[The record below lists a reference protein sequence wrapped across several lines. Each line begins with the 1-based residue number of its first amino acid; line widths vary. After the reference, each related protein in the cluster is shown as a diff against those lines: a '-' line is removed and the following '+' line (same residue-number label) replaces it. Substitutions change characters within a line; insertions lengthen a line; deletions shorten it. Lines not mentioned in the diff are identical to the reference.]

1 MGPPPLIRSDTM
13 KRVVYPGSFDPVTNG
28 HIDIIGRAA
37 AVYDHV
43 VVSVLVNI
51 NKKCR
56 FTSEE
61 RMDMLREVTAGL
73 GNVSVESF
81 DGLLVDYCKKENFA
95 LVVRGLRTIS
105 DFQSELQM
113 AQMNYS
119 LARVE
124 TAFFMMNQKYSVS
137 SSLVREILELG
148 GDVSHLIPPAL
159 LGRMKH
165 NVT

>member
-1 MGPPPLIRSDTM
+1 M

-37 AVYDHV
+37 AVHDHV

-61 RMDMLREVTAGL
+61 RLDMLREVTAGMD
-73 GNVSVESF
+73 NVSVESF
-81 DGLLVDYCKKENFA
+81 DGLLVDYCQREKFA
-95 LVVRGLRTIS
+95 LVVRGLRTIN

-119 LARVE
+119 LAGVE

-159 LGRMKH
+159 LDRMKN

>member
-1 MGPPPLIRSDTM
+1 M

-37 AVYDHV
+37 AVHDHV

-61 RMDMLREVTAGL
+61 RLDMLREVTADL
-73 GNVSVESF
+73 DNVSVESF
-81 DGLLVDYCKKENFA
+81 DGLLVDYCKREKFT
-95 LVVRGLRTIS
+95 LVVRGLRTIN
-105 DFQSELQM
+105 DFQGEMQM

-119 LARVE
+119 LAGVE

-159 LGRMKH
+159 LDRMKN

>member
-1 MGPPPLIRSDTM
+1 M

-56 FTSEE
+56 FSSEE
-61 RMDMLREVTAGL
+61 RLDMLREVTADL
-73 GNVSVESF
+73 DNVSVDSF
-81 DGLLVDYCKKENFA
+81 SGLLVDYCQREKFA

-105 DFQSELQM
+105 DFQSELHM

-119 LARVE
+119 LAGVE
-124 TAFFMMNQKYSVS
+124 TAFFMMNQNYSVS
-137 SSLVREILELG
+137 SSLVREILDLG

-165 NVT
+165 NVI

>member
-1 MGPPPLIRSDTM
+1 M

-61 RMDMLREVTAGL
+61 RMDMLREVTADL

-81 DGLLVDYCKKENFA
+81 DGLLVDYCKKEKFA
-95 LVVRGLRTIS
+95 LVVRGLRTIN

>member
-1 MGPPPLIRSDTM
+1 M

-28 HIDIIGRAA
+28 HLDIIGRAA
-37 AVYDHV
+37 ATYDHV

-61 RMDMLREVTAGL
+61 RLDMLREVTADL
-73 GNVSVESF
+73 DNVSVDSF
-81 DGLLVDYCKKENFA
+81 SGLLVDYCEREKFT
-95 LVVRGLRTIS
+95 LVVRGLRTIN

-119 LARVE
+119 LAAVD

-137 SSLVREILELG
+137 STLVREILELG
-148 GDVSHLIPPAL
+148 GDVSSLIPPKL
-159 LGRMKH
+159 LERMQH
-165 NVT
+165 SG

>member
-1 MGPPPLIRSDTM
+1 M

-61 RMDMLREVTAGL
+61 RLDMLREVTADMD
-73 GNVSVESF
+73 NVSVDSF
-81 DGLLVDYCKKENFA
+81 DGLLVDYCKRENFA
-95 LVVRGLRTIS
+95 LVVRGLRTIN
-105 DFQSELQM
+105 DFQGEMQM

-119 LARVE
+119 LAKVE

-159 LGRMKH
+159 LGRMKR

>member
-1 MGPPPLIRSDTM
+1 M